1 MNGIATGDYRVED
14 KSTVVSLSTDEET
27 EEFLPAPGQDK
38 TPTLIEQAE
47 SKGWRAGVFDF
58 GKAGA
63 PNVAHFNPSLI
74 ERPDGLWLMVRRAEF
89 NEGFG
94 AFGLNS
100 IVAFKLKDE
109 QSLMPTFGKRLQFLN
124 TQPDEQFEDPRCVFH
139 GNHAWVSVCNFIWY
153 NTGEWTGAH
162 QSLGVFTIDTQDTEQ
177 DWTCIRR
184 YAPEVGGNSPHVNEQ
199 GKYHEKNWL
208 WWFHQDRLT
217 VLYQSNPWKTAQFGE
232 KWEDATP
239 YEHDFGAAWGY
250 GDIRGG
256 TPPVLMDGLYWTFF
270 HSSVPWVSRFRR
282 YYMGA
287 VAFEAEPPFTPL
299 LITHEPL
306 LIGNQ
311 NDRWAPGKPLVVF
324 PCGARIKDDKW
335 LVTYGI
341 NDLSSGWVEIPHD
354 DIIRLA
360 RPITKPK
367 KPEPFPDTLSIAPR
381 GAATNGEKEGDATC
395 RMHDGQSIEKIRVSN
410 AAPTVQPA
418 GAATNE
424 QAFPWS
430 DRSRSE
436 AEVRTLCET
445 LALFCKAPAY
455 KSRVRQAL
463 REAKI
468 IK

>member
-1 MNGIATGDYRVED
+1 
-14 KSTVVSLSTDEET
+14 
-27 EEFLPAPGQDK
+27 
-38 TPTLIEQAE
+38 
-47 SKGWRAGVFDF
+47 
-58 GKAGA
+58 
-63 PNVAHFNPSLI
+63 
-74 ERPDGLWLMVRRAEF
+74 
-89 NEGFG
+89 
-94 AFGLNS
+94 
-100 IVAFKLKDE
+100 
-109 QSLMPTFGKRLQFLN
+109 
-124 TQPDEQFEDPRCVFH
+124 
-139 GNHAWVSVCNFIWY
+139 VSVCNFIWY

-239 YEHDFGAAWGY
+239 YEHDFGAAWDY

-256 TPPVLMDGLYWTFF
+256 TPPVLVDGLYWTFF

-306 LIGNQ
+306 LTGNQ

-335 LVTYGI
+335 LITYGI
-341 NDLSSGWVEIPHD
+341 NDLSSGWVEIPHE
-354 DIIRLA
+354 DIVRLTQPLT
-360 RPITKPK
+360 RPKTQAPL
-367 KPEPFPDTLSIAPR
+367 PDTLLIAPR
-381 GAATNGEKEGDATC
+381 GQVRQSRDSHKVENGGSNPPAATNGEKLNEVVKPYIEEYKKIPWTDRAT
-395 RMHDGQSIEKIRVSN
+395 
-410 AAPTVQPA
+410 
-418 GAATNE
+418 
-424 QAFPWS
+424 
-430 DRSRSE
+430 SE
-436 AEVRTLCET
+436 AEVRKLCEA
-445 LALFCKAPAY
+445 LALYCKAPAY